1 MKSEFGTKFSSASSR
16 HYTESPQT
24 LDQGFSS
31 RVVSRTGSEQS
42 SRHCTAQGER
52 EWDRSAKPESGS
64 ASGEWARA
72 GKRER
77 DEWQPAVKPVA
88 RQPSRAED
96 RERQPEWERAGTAN
110 AQQPSRA
117 VERKRE
123 LEPEAQRRKMVVRE
137 DSDEDEDIH
146 TLQVRLRYD
155 RLFPVSP
162 TQTSTPRHTIRRRDE
177 ERRRTEEADERERRE
192 RLKRLEQEDDDRR
205 MREEEDERSR
215 EEWRREEDQRE
226 EARQRRE
233 DAFVVEHGEDRLEEF
248 ENHRYERIIDR
259 NQVRAGKGHG
269 MAVRDE
275 EDDEAPEGLGFND
288 NTAILSQQQL
298 MHMQLNMH
306 KQSHHTMMALAQ
318 TLDQVHSTRTSLA
331 LLYHSPDRP
340 ALASSTV
347 HSQWPPATALRYQQ
361 QLSPR
366 HIAQAGPCTPWHH
379 QG

>member
-77 DEWQPAVKPVA
+77 DECQPAMKPVA
-88 RQPSRAED
+88 RQPSRAEK
-96 RERQPEWERAGTAN
+96 RERQPEWEREGTAN

-117 VERKRE
+117 VERRRE

-137 DSDEDEDIH
+137 DSDDEDEECH
-146 TLQVRLRYD
+146 LLQARLRYD

-162 TQTSTPRHTIRRRDE
+162 TQTSTPRHTIRRCDQ
-177 ERRRTEEADERERRE
+177 ERQTKEVAERERRE

-233 DAFVVEHGEDRLEEF
+233 DAFIVDYGADRLDEF
-248 ENHRYERIIDR
+248 DPYERIIYR

-275 EDDEAPEGLGFND
+275 EDDEAPEGLGFNN
-288 NTAILSQQQL
+288 NTASLSQQQL

-306 KQSHHTMMALAQ
+306 KQSHHTMMTLAQ

-331 LLYHSPDRP
+331 IIYHSPDRP
-340 ALASSTV
+340 ALALSTV
-347 HSQWPPATALRYQQ
+347 HAQWPAATALRHQQ